1 MAAHIVLPWTHRA
14 FALLKR
20 WALGTYHGL
29 RSNHINTYLDE
40 FVFRYNR
47 RFYRHISFETL
58 LGFAVHRDPITYWDI
73 IGRANPRKS
82 RITLKPMIDK
92 DGRHVL
98 NSAKTQDI
106 GEPELTG

>member
-98 NSAKTQDI
+98 N
-106 GEPELTG
+106 